1 MIFFNLHEI
10 KNSFV
15 KPNSKILFL
24 ALAYP
29 KIPNSSNL
37 YTDLMEEFRNQG
49 HEVYVVAPALNKK
62 VVGLFNE
69 EGIHVIRVKT
79 LPLFNVNPIRKGIAN
94 ILLPY
99 QYKKDIRKYFQFNSL
114 DVIIMPTPP
123 ISLVSVAKWLKQ
135 KYQSKL
141 YLILRDIFP
150 QNAVDLG
157 LMKKGG
163 WIHEFFRK
171 KEHLLYEV
179 ADEIGCMSQGNI
191 DYVIEHNPK
200 VKADR
205 LHLLP
210 NWQKKIPQFSGD
222 KEALRNKYG
231 FEDRFVI
238 IFGGNI
244 GLPQKLENILAV
256 AELFQLKDKVLFFIV
271 GQGTEKAKI
280 EKLIEEKN
288 IQNVV
293 IKEAL
298 PREDYQNIISVA
310 DCGLIS
316 LHEDFTIP
324 NIPSK
329 SLSYFNAKIPILA
342 AIDVNTDYG
351 IYIQEQV
358 KAGLWAPSNKPHLI
372 KEKIDLLRSNPQIC
386 KEMGENGYEYFV
398 NHATPKHSYEII
410 KSRML
415 I

>member
-1 MIFFNLHEI
+1 M
-10 KNSFV
+10 

-29 KIPNSSNL
+29 KIPKSSNL

-49 HEVYVVAPALNKK
+49 HEVFVVAPALNNHE
-62 VVGLFNE
+62 VGLIEE
-69 EGIHVIRVKT
+69 EGIQVIRVKT
-79 LPLFNVNPIRKGIAN
+79 LPLLNVNPIRKGIAN
-94 ILLPY
+94 VLLPF
-99 QYKKDIRKYFQFNSL
+99 QYKKAIKKYFQSTTL
-114 DVIIMPTPP
+114 DLIIMPTPP
-123 ISLVSVAKWLKQ
+123 VSLVSVAHWLKQ
-135 KYQSKL
+135 RYQSNL

-163 WIHEFFRK
+163 CLYNFFRK
-171 KEHLLYEV
+171 KEKMLYEI

-191 DYVIEHNPK
+191 NYVLQHNPK
-200 VKADR
+200 IKIKK

-210 NWQKKIPQFSGD
+210 NWQKEIPQFSGD
-222 KEALRNKYG
+222 RMGLRTKYH
-231 FEDRFVI
+231 FNDNFVI

-256 AELFQLKDKVLFFIV
+256 AELFQPHDKVLFFIV

-280 EKLIEEKN
+280 ERLIHEKRF
-288 IQNVV
+288 QNVI
-293 IKEAL
+293 IKDAV

-329 SLSYFNAKIPILA
+329 SMSYFNAKIPIIA
-342 AIDVNTDYG
+342 AIDMNTDYG
-351 IYIQEQV
+351 KHIQEEV
-358 KAGLWAPSNKPHLI
+358 KAGFWAPSNQPHFI
-372 KEKIDLLRSNPQIC
+372 KEKIDLLRSNPQLC
-386 KEMGENGYEYFV
+386 KEMGENGYQYFIHHV
-398 NHATPKHSYEII
+398 TPAHSYDII
-410 KSRML
+410 NKRVE
-415 I
+415 

>member
-1 MIFFNLHEI
+1 MKLI
-10 KNSFV
+10 
-15 KPNSKILFL
+15 FL

-49 HEVYVVAPALNKK
+49 HEIFVVAPANNENEA
-62 VVGLFNE
+62 GLIQE

-79 LPLFNVNPIRKGIAN
+79 LPLLNVNPIQKGIAN
-94 ILLPY
+94 VLLPF
-99 QYKKDIRKYFQFNSL
+99 QYKKAIKKYFKSETL
-114 DVIIMPTPP
+114 DLIIMPTPP
-123 ISLVSVAKWLKQ
+123 ISLVDVSSWLKK
-135 KYQSKL
+135 KYKSKL

-157 LMKKGG
+157 MMKKGG
-163 WIHEFFRK
+163 MLYNFFKK
-171 KEHLLYEV
+171 KEYILYEV

-191 DYVIEHNPK
+191 DYVIRYNSE
-200 VKADR
+200 VKTEK

-210 NWQKKIPQFSGD
+210 NWQKEIPQFSGD
-222 KEALRNKYG
+222 AAALRKKYN
-231 FEDRFVI
+231 FDDNFVI

-244 GLPQKLENILAV
+244 GLPQKLENILDV
-256 AELFQLKDKVLFFIV
+256 AELFQPEDKVLFFIV
-271 GQGTEKAKI
+271 GQGTEKSKI
-280 EKLIEEKN
+280 EKLIKEKN

-293 IKEAL
+293 IQNSL

-329 SLSYFNAKIPILA
+329 SLSYFNAKIPVLA

-351 IYIQEQV
+351 TILQDEI
-358 KAGLWAPSNKPHLI
+358 KAGVWAPSNHPNLI
-372 KEKIDLLRSNPQIC
+372 KEKIDLLRANPQLC
-386 KEMGENGYEYFV
+386 KQMGENGYQYFV
-398 NHATPKHSYEII
+398 NHVTPKHSYEVI